1 MSARVEPIMPRRQPP
16 QVAFLALGSA
26 LALALGASSPAA
38 AKASVEADARTARAA
53 VAAASAKARARAER
67 AFEVRFPSTL
77 LAENV
82 QGNSGEARAV
92 IRQPLADCRARPG
105 RCWLLV
111 YLPGFDADP
120 AAAFDSG
127 LGARLD
133 ALERSGAAP
142 PIAAAAVDG
151 RTRLGGGFYVD
162 SPSSGRFASLIL
174 DALLP
179 ALRAALNADL
189 PPERTVLIG
198 HSMGGY
204 GALSLALARPAAFF
218 GVGALSPAVRVE
230 AQAQRLVAWLQAER
244 PRSAAPDPAATAR
257 APDPAPFLERLLWAL
272 CAAFDP
278 APIAPQGFRLPFDPA
293 SRPWR
298 LTPSARAAFAR
309 ADLASGWDERRKAA
323 ARAWGRAFVAGGRRD
338 SLVPPSDVEPMAEA
352 LRTARGGAPTRV
364 NLHDGDHVSRLGTDF
379 EDAVRFLTAI
389 P

>member
-1 MSARVEPIMPRRQPP
+1 MGARVEPIMLRRQLP
-16 QVAFLALGSA
+16 QAALVVGSA
-26 LALALGASSPAA
+26 VALALGASSPAA
-38 AKASVEADARTARAA
+38 AKAPVDADAQAARAA
-53 VAAASAKARARAER
+53 VAAACAKARARAER
-67 AFEVRFPSTL
+67 AFEVRFPSSL

-92 IRQPLADCRARPG
+92 IRQPLADCRAQPG

-120 AAAFDSG
+120 AAALADSG
-127 LGARLD
+127 LGGRLD
-133 ALERSGAAP
+133 ALERSGATP

-162 SPSSGRFASLIL
+162 SPSSGRIASLIL

-179 ALRAALNADL
+179 ALRTALGADL
-189 PPERTVLIG
+189 PRERTVILG

-204 GALSLALARPAAFF
+204 GALSLALARPEAFS
-218 GVGALSPAVRVE
+218 GVGALSPAVHVE
-230 AQAQRLVAWLQAER
+230 AQAQRLVAWLQAGH
-244 PRSAAPDPAATAR
+244 PRSAPDPTATAR

-298 LTPSARAAFAR
+298 LTPSARAALAR
-309 ADLASGWDERRKAA
+309 ADLASGWNEHRKAA
-323 ARAWGRAFVAGGRRD
+323 ARAWSRAFVASGRRD

-352 LRTARGGAPTRV
+352 LRTARDGAPTRV
-364 NLHDGDHVSRLGTDF
+364 NLHDGDHVSRLGADF

>member
-1 MSARVEPIMPRRQPP
+1 MLRRQQPR
-16 QVAFLALGSA
+16 AAALALVVGS
-26 LALALGASSPAA
+26 ALALGASSRAA
-38 AKASVEADARTARAA
+38 AKASADSDARAARAA
-53 VAAASAKARARAER
+53 VAAACAKARARAER
-67 AFEVRFPSTL
+67 TFEVRFPSAL

-120 AAAFDSG
+120 AAALADSG
-127 LGARLD
+127 LGGRLD

-142 PIAAAAVDG
+142 PLFAAAVDG

-162 SPSSGRFASLIL
+162 SPSSGRFASLVL
-174 DALLP
+174 DAFLP
-179 ALRAALNADL
+179 ALRAALGADL

-218 GVGALSPAVRVE
+218 GVGALSPALRVE
-230 AQAQRLVAWLQAER
+230 AQPQRLVARLQAEH
-244 PRSAAPDPAATAR
+244 PRSALDPAATAR
-257 APDPAPFLERLLWAL
+257 APGPAPFLERLLWAL
-272 CAAFDP
+272 CAAVDP
-278 APIAPQGFRLPFDPA
+278 APMAPHGFRPPFDPA
-293 SRPWR
+293 SRPWL

-309 ADLASGWDERRKAA
+309 ADLASGWDERRRAA
-323 ARAWGRAFVAGGRRD
+323 ARAWGRAFVASGRRD
-338 SLVPPSDVEPMAEA
+338 SLVPPSDVEPVAEA

-364 NLHDGDHVSRLGTDF
+364 NLHDGDHLSRLGADF